1 MVNMVPTITYP
12 STLVYSLERRYYLE
26 VTVAVLQ
33 CLQNL
38 QSRADLVV
46 TADLWHPDIMTLW
59 HVVVNRLD
67 MSLTRLCWQ
76 IIVYQFEIFFP
87 TTQDIRYMLV
97 CQLLMCWWGRR
108 CRWKVLSNCKQSSSP
123 SHHTNKQLQTQ
134 TTTPHHTTPPQVYS
148 AHHSPYWGQD
158 HRTGTCLFYFS
169 LADITHW
176 TSTSVVQTAKRK
188 CFVRSYVKITVL
200 GPASI

>member
-1 MVNMVPTITYP
+1 MGGRVLWLRYMVDMVPTITYP
-12 STLVYSLERRYYLE
+12 TTQVYSLIRRYYLE
-26 VTVAVLQ
+26 VKRRLLSCNVYKICSPELTWWWL
-33 CLQNL
+33 LT
-38 QSRADLVV
+38 S
-46 TADLWHPDIMTLW
+46 DILTLW

-176 TSTSVVQTAKRK
+176 TSTSVV
-188 CFVRSYVKITVL
+188 
-200 GPASI
+200 